1 MSVAE
6 AMDTIQEF
14 VCNTVY
20 KKSAGTKIIIATDM
34 K

>member
-1 MSVAE
+1 MRATE

-20 KKSAGTKIIIATDM
+20 NRSAGTEIIIATDM